1 VTPRRSDTRERMLNS
16 AATLM
21 RERGASGTSV
31 DDILNHSGAPRGSI
45 YHHFPGGRT
54 QIIEEAVDLA
64 GASIGT
70 IIADSADATPV
81 QMLDAFLAA
90 WRANLAASDFRAG
103 CPVLA
108 VAIESGQDTAQLTDA
123 AARAFASWR
132 EALAQLLRRNQIS
145 AAHARRLATLIVASV
160 EGAVAL
166 CRVEHDLQP
175 LDDVGRELRALLRD
189 AAPGPT

>member
-1 VTPRRSDTRERMLNS
+1 MLNS
-16 AATLM
+16 AAALM

>member
-1 VTPRRSDTRERMLNS
+1 MTPRRSDTRERMLNS

>member
-1 VTPRRSDTRERMLNS
+1 VSARRSDTRERMLNS

-31 DDILNHSGAPRGSI
+31 DDILSHSGAPRGSI
-45 YHHFPGGRT
+45 YHHFPGGRS

-64 GASIGT
+64 GASIGA
-70 IIADSADATPV
+70 IIAGSVDATPV
-81 QMLDAFLAA
+81 QMLDAFLAE

-123 AARAFASWR
+123 AARAFGSWR

-145 AAHARRLATLIVASV
+145 PAHARRLATLIVASV

-166 CRVEHDLQP
+166 CRVERSLQP
-175 LDDVGRELRALLRD
+175 LDDVGRELRALLQE
-189 AAPGPT
+189 AAPGPA